1 MHRVDVIVFD
11 GVAGADDTGPLQAG
25 NGGYQGLLHIQGEAG
40 GNAVG
45 IAFLAIQSF
54 RLHKNLMALP
64 VGKTGDFILDGRAV
78 ACACAGDNSGK
89 QGGAVQPGPD
99 DVVGAFVGPGNVTGS
114 LRQTRPLPSEAEA
127 RRGAVSLLNFHTG
140 EVDAVGQQ
148 TRRGAG
154 FKSPQFQ
161 TVGPQRVRKSF
172 SRCVAQPA
180 AGHVGQPHMDEAAQK
195 CACGQQHVA
204 RDEGFAQ
211 GGGDALNS
219 FAARR
224 VFRHDIRHHILPDG
238 QVGLGE
244 QVALD
249 RSSILLAVDLRP
261 SRPYRRAFAAV
272 EYPELDTRLVGPQ
285 AHLTP
290 QCVDFAHQVALG
302 QASNGRIA

>member
-1 MHRVDVIVFD
+1 
-11 GVAGADDTGPLQAG
+11 
-25 NGGYQGLLHIQGEAG
+25 
-40 GNAVG
+40 
-45 IAFLAIQSF
+45 
-54 RLHKNLMALP
+54 
-64 VGKTGDFILDGRAV
+64 
-78 ACACAGDNSGK
+78 
-89 QGGAVQPGPD
+89 
-99 DVVGAFVGPGNVTGS
+99 
-114 LRQTRPLPSEAEA
+114 
-127 RRGAVSLLNFHTG
+127 
-140 EVDAVGQQ
+140 
-148 TRRGAG
+148 
-154 FKSPQFQ
+154 
-161 TVGPQRVRKSF
+161 
-172 SRCVAQPA
+172 
-180 AGHVGQPHMDEAAQK
+180 MDEAAQK